1 MEIDALTFW
10 SHFLKMTP
18 GRVVESQKN
27 VHDVQVAKD
36 LSQQLKLVSCFVYFE
51 LLCGVGLS
59 CFVSKRFFSFR
70 FFQACGSAEDLVHR
84 LEVRS
89 AASRELKEKT
99 DGLTSVNAYLT
110 SKVSR
115 LKEELDT
122 VKSELTSSADL
133 RKQLADVQAKLLSA
147 ESEVGLLKQ
156 KEIDNGILLGK
167 AKTDY
172 DTLAVERNALLR
184 DKATLVAEKQR
195 LETVVDRALDAERQ
209 IRDYVMDQCY
219 SVRRLVTDVVHAV
232 GGEPLPLVDHGQDM
246 SFDLFFRWL
255 REEVAALP
263 GTLEA
268 FNDYVAFACFKQLLD
283 ILRARGCQHNQDFE
297 SPRFKVV
304 PENLVAEVT
313 DDSREVLKTLVKR
326 IWRKHGSPFAKE
338 LVLGRMAKVPCV
350 VLLFFLVSFFSYI
363 FHQTFYLF
371 SCLFLMRTT
380 GR

>member
-1 MEIDALTFW
+1 
-10 SHFLKMTP
+10 
-18 GRVVESQKN
+18 
-27 VHDVQVAKD
+27 
-36 LSQQLKLVSCFVYFE
+36 
-51 LLCGVGLS
+51 
-59 CFVSKRFFSFR
+59 
-70 FFQACGSAEDLVHR
+70 
-84 LEVRS
+84 
-89 AASRELKEKT
+89 
-99 DGLTSVNAYLT
+99 
-110 SKVSR
+110 
-115 LKEELDT
+115 
-122 VKSELTSSADL
+122 
-133 RKQLADVQAKLLSA
+133 
-147 ESEVGLLKQ
+147 
-156 KEIDNGILLGK
+156 
-167 AKTDY
+167 
-172 DTLAVERNALLR
+172 
-184 DKATLVAEKQR
+184 
-195 LETVVDRALDAERQ
+195 
-209 IRDYVMDQCY
+209 
-219 SVRRLVTDVVHAV
+219 
-232 GGEPLPLVDHGQDM
+232 M